1 MQTQHLDTHSLMQ
14 ILAPLLHSDL
24 NNASQSGHCD
34 VKKTMRN
41 KKNKNITWSKFN
53 IRCKSKQAS
62 LSLWLKQAKEVE
74 KILPCEL

>member
-1 MQTQHLDTHSLMQ
+1 MQ

-34 VKKTMRN
+34 VKK
-41 KKNKNITWSKFN
+41 KKNYEKKNKKNITWSKFN
-53 IRCKSKQAS
+53 IRWRSKQAS
-62 LSLWLKQAKEVE
+62 LCLWLKQAKEVE